1 MMAASPSESK
11 TYMIRDDGKVGL
23 STAPSFIERIHVSG
37 FCYAG
42 DLAVI
47 ILVGPSHGAIRPT

>member
-1 MMAASPSESK
+1 
-11 TYMIRDDGKVGL
+11 MIRDDGKVGL